1 ATYNGDGVL
10 VQRGAT
16 AYTQDLA
23 APLSQVLNDGS
34 ANSVYGMDR
43 LLTDDGSAQTWYL
56 GDALGSV
63 RMTLNDS
70 GAVQGTVG
78 YDPWGA
84 PQGELLGAFGFT
96 GEVQDDTSGL
106 VHVRA
111 RWYDPRQSTFTSR
124 DPFAGF
130 PEMPYRLHPYQYGY
144 SNPALWTDPTGEC
157 VGWIWGDPTCRFI
170 GWDRV
175 RRGDLNDTDATP
187 WAGAGGDFTPF
198 IGDMKGLIAFL
209 TGCDL
214 VTDEPLGWWRWAG
227 LFGVSELR
235 HLRQIDALVSVGQ
248 FADAAE
254 AGIRVT
260 DRLRGLKYAGRLV
273 DLDNE

>member
-1 ATYNGDGVL
+1 ML
-10 VQRGAT
+10 
-16 AYTQDLA
+16 
-23 APLSQVLNDGS
+23 PLPPHIPHHLTSDAENVGS
-34 ANSVYGMDR
+34 THAIYGMDR
-43 LLTDDGSAQTWYL
+43 LLTADGSAETWYL

-63 RMTLNDS
+63 RATLDDA
-70 GAVQGTVG
+70 GAV
-78 YDPWGA
+78 
-84 PQGELLGAFGFT
+84 QGELLGAFGFT
-96 GEVQDDTSGL
+96 GELQDDTSGL

-111 RWYDPRQSTFTSR
+111 RWYDPGQSTFTSR

-130 PEMPYRLHPYQYGY
+130 PETPYSLHPYQYAY
-144 SNPALWTDPTGEC
+144 SNPVVWTDPTGAC

-175 RRGDLNDTDATP
+175 RRGDLNDADATP